1 MSLEKSLGKIL
12 WWSERDENGV
22 LTDSKG
28 NEYYFDRSVVPNG
41 QKWKL
46 TKGSLVLFV
55 PGRCDGILAAK
66 NVSLPR
72 ASSIGKYQDQFLQE
86 SLQLS
91 LSLAI

>member
-1 MSLEKSLGKIL
+1 MSADKSLGKII

-28 NEYYFDRSVVPNG
+28 NEYYFDRSVIPNS
-41 QKWKL
+41 QKRKL
-46 TKGSLVLFV
+46 IKGSLVLFV
-55 PGRCDGILAAK
+55 PTRCDGILTAK

-72 ASSIGKYQDQFLQE
+72 ASSVGKYQEQFIQE

-91 LSLAI
+91 MFQVI